1 MQLLFY
7 IVQKYGPK
15 LFISHFTNAIILILP
30 LYVLKFLKRKQA
42 INDQEEETIC
52 EKSHFQARL
61 AHEVRLL
68 WEISLSE
75 VLTNGQLKE
84 GTLLALPIHCFIFA
98 YRNLK

>member
-61 AHEVRLL
+61 AHEVRLP

-84 GTLLALPIHCFIFA
+84 GTLLALPIHCFI
-98 YRNLK
+98 LPTEI

>member
-7 IVQKYGPK
+7 TVQKYGPK

-84 GTLLALPIHCFIFA
+84 GTLLALPIHCFI
-98 YRNLK
+98 LPTEI

>member
-84 GTLLALPIHCFIFA
+84 GTLLALPIHCFI
-98 YRNLK
+98 LPTEI